1 MAFFKEIE
9 KNIKISMKQQKTPID
24 KAFLRKKKRT
34 GSITLSNFKLY
45 HKTVVNKTV
54 GYCH

>member
-54 GYCH
+54 